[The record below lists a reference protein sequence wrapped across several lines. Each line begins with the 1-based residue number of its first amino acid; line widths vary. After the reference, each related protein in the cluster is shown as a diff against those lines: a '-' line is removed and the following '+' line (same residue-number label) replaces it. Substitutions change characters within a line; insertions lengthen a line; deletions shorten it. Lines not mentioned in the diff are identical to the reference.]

1 MRYKNLITDKLISVQ
16 NGLKQIRG
24 QAERGEIGALRQKEE
39 NVQETIEEILTL
51 LNTNDEQH

>member
-1 MRYKNLITDKLISVQ
+1 MRYKNLITDKLTSVQ

-39 NVQETIEEILTL
+39 NVQEIIEEILTL